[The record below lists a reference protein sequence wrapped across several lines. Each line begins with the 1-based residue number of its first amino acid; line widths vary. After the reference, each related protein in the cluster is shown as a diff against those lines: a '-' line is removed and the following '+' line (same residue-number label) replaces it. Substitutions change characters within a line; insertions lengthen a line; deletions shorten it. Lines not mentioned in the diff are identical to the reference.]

1 MYTHSE
7 LARQQGFADFNRN
20 SQVNLE
26 FVIECFESIYIAY
39 QLCRSNIQF
48 ILDLNFLSAIVRA
61 IRGLGVVLTGGR
73 EMRKYSFLILPIAVL
88 FLLGFFPRLL
98 FSQSAS
104 TGLVTGAVTDSSG
117 AVIPGAIVTLQ
128 QHGTGTSQS
137 TTTGL
142 DGRFVFPAV
151 NPDDYTITFAA
162 KGFETAVVSLLK
174 VEVLK
179 GYTVNMTMKIG
190 TASTTVRV
198 AGVPTAALQ
207 TSTATVG
214 EVLSGAPLESLPT
227 YTRSASAL
235 MFYQPAVSPGGQIA
249 GARNEQVT
257 FTLDGGDIT
266 SDLEGNNSY
275 AAPPGEPDPSPV
287 IPIPVESTQEF
298 QVATSNPNSTF
309 ARSSG
314 GQVAML
320 TKGGTNQFHGT
331 LYEYHNDDAF
341 NANGWTNDRLGIAK
355 PSSVDNRFGAT
366 VGGPIL
372 KNKLFFF
379 ANYEGRR
386 FYDDTIFNAVVPT
399 STMKQG
405 ILEFPD
411 ATGTVNA
418 YSFQP
423 GSITTA
429 CGGVSCDPRGVG
441 MSPAIKSELALY
453 PTGNNPA
460 LGDGLNTTGYTFD
473 APTPILEDIGV
484 LRLDYKINSKW
495 SAFTTYHYSNTRRTG
510 SEQFSLLNAQSVA
523 TDPIQASFPT
533 YEVTGQLS
541 PTLTSVTHGS
551 FLKDWWGWGRQ
562 DPTPLVS
569 GLGQALSLSGEGTG
583 ESNST
588 SKLIADPV
596 LIYTSDARQ
605 RKFDG
610 HKWYL
615 AQDFS
620 WVKGA
625 HLFQFGGAGY
635 ISHDYFEKT
644 DNYAG
649 GLTTGPIDYIEATG
663 NGSAE
668 YVSVPSTDRPATCGG
683 GVVSGCLTSSNVLR
697 YNELYSTLLGLVDR
711 SSQVETRNGD
721 FQPNPLG
728 TPMYAYALIPAA
740 SGYAQDLWQV
750 NRSLTMTLGVDWQVQ
765 PDPHE
770 STGKYDNLV
779 YASDNQPVDY
789 QGYFQQR
796 AESLNNGVLP
806 GQAFNPLLG
815 VTPVNH
821 LSAPYAGDLRTTDW
835 HEFAPRI
842 SAAWQVDPKTVVRGG
857 YSVVYERMDDID
869 EVSLALTT
877 GGLLDIDA
885 CGGPVPS
892 AGAINCTNGPTN
904 PSDAFRIG
912 VDGNSV
918 PVPAPNAVPI
928 PYVPSGS
935 ATQPFGLYEQDG
947 LDPFAV
953 PGHDHSVDLTV
964 QRELPWKMILEAGYI
979 GRFSRN
985 LFNELS
991 VNAADYLMK
1000 DAQSGQTYAQAFD
1013 GVAQAL
1019 RNGTAVPDEPFF
1031 DNQIGLSKCQ
1041 GLGFSNCASMVA
1053 TQDPTDLIDGSL
1065 SLFSLD
1071 EFDLVTPVP
1080 VDNLQTFESFMITD
1094 GGYSNY
1100 NAGFL
1105 TLKKSFANGFQ
1116 FQFNWTWSHAIGN
1129 QGVDQQSG
1137 STSNSPYNIN
1147 LDKSSESFDQRHVV
1161 TAWFYDDLPIGKGR
1175 KLDVQNATL
1184 NNIVGGWFMSGIFT
1198 LATGT
1203 PMYISADGDYGEY
1216 TSKGT
1221 AAICTAN
1228 LLGSEGIHSGVTG
1241 SEGIG
1246 NPSVGGTGVNLFGN
1260 PAAIYD
1266 SCSRPLL
1273 SEQTQIPFD
1282 ELRAPSTWDLDY
1294 TLGKNIAI
1302 TERYQLQF
1310 SAEMLNIFNLV
1321 QFANPSLNLNSPTN
1335 FGEFTSQSNEPR
1347 RILLALKFSF

>member
-1 MYTHSE
+1 
-7 LARQQGFADFNRN
+7 
-20 SQVNLE
+20 
-26 FVIECFESIYIAY
+26 
-39 QLCRSNIQF
+39 
-48 ILDLNFLSAIVRA
+48 
-61 IRGLGVVLTGGR
+61 
-73 EMRKYSFLILPIAVL
+73 MRKRFTFIVEIALVC
-88 FLLGFFPRLL
+88 LLGLAPTLL
-98 FSQSAS
+98 FSQSAT
-104 TGLVTGAVTDSSG
+104 TGLVTGVVTDPSG

-128 QHGTGTSQS
+128 QHGTGTNQS
-137 TTTGL
+137 TKTGQ
-142 DGRFVFPAV
+142 DGRYVFPAV
-151 NPDDYTITFAA
+151 NPDDYTVTFAA
-162 KGFETAVVSLLK
+162 AGFETAVVNLLK
-174 VEVLK
+174 IEVLK
-179 GYTVNMTMKIG
+179 GYTVNIIMKVG
-190 TASTTVRV
+190 AASQTVTV
-198 AGVPTAALQ
+198 AATTAAELQ
-207 TSTATVG
+207 TTTATVG
-214 EVLSGAPLESLPT
+214 EVLTGAPLESLPT

-235 MFYQPAVSPGGQIA
+235 MFYQPAVSPGGEIA
-249 GARNEQVT
+249 GARNEQIT
-257 FTLDGGDIT
+257 FNLDGGDIT

-275 AAPPGEPDPSPV
+275 AEPPGEPDPSPV

-320 TKGGTNQFHGT
+320 TKGGTNQYHGT
-331 LYEYHNDDAF
+331 LYEYHNDDAL
-341 NANGWTNDRLGIAK
+341 NANGWTNDRLGISK
-355 PSSVDNRFGAT
+355 PHSVDNRFGGT

-399 STMKQG
+399 ATMKAG
-405 ILEFPD
+405 ILQFPD
-411 ATGTVNA
+411 ATGAVDS

-423 GSITTA
+423 GNITTA
-429 CGGVSCDPRGVG
+429 CGGVSCDPRNVGV
-441 MSPAIKSELALY
+441 SPAIASQLALY
-453 PTGNNPA
+453 PAGNNPS

-473 APTPILEDIGV
+473 APTPILENIGV
-484 LRLDYKINSKW
+484 LRLDYKISSKW
-495 SAFTTYHYSNTRRTG
+495 AAFATYHYSNTKRTG
-510 SEQFSLLNAQSVA
+510 SEQFSLLNSQSVA

-533 YEVTGQLS
+533 YEVTGQLT

-562 DPTPLVS
+562 SPTPLVP
-569 GLGQALSLSGEGTG
+569 GLEQALSLAGEGTG

-596 LIYTSDARQ
+596 LIYTSDARE
-605 RKFDG
+605 RTYDG

-620 WVKGA
+620 WVKGD
-625 HLFQFGGAGY
+625 HLFQFGGSGD

-668 YVSVPSTDRPATCGG
+668 YLSIPDADRPATCAG
-683 GVVSGCLTSSNVLR
+683 SITTGCLTSSNVLR

-728 TPMYAYALIPAA
+728 TPMYANALIPAA
-740 SGYAQDLWQV
+740 NGYFQDIWQAK
-750 NRSLTMTLGVDWQVQ
+750 RTLTLTLGLDWQVQ
-765 PDPHE
+765 QDPHE

-789 QGYFQQR
+789 LGYFQQR
-796 AESLNNGVLP
+796 AASLNNGVLP
-806 GQAFNPLLG
+806 GQAYNPLLG
-815 VTPVNH
+815 VTPVDH
-821 LSAPYAGDLRTTDW
+821 LPAPYSGDLRNTDW
-835 HEFAPRI
+835 HEFGPRI

-857 YSVVYERMDDID
+857 YSVVYERLDNID

-885 CGGPVPS
+885 CGGPVLS
-892 AGAINCTNGPTN
+892 GGVAQCTNGPTN

-912 VDGNSV
+912 VDGNNV
-918 PVPAPNAVPI
+918 PIPAPTAEPI
-928 PYVPSGS
+928 PYVPSGT
-935 ATQPFGLYEQDG
+935 AAQPFGLYEQDG
-947 LDPFAV
+947 LDPFVV
-953 PGHDHSVDLTV
+953 PGHDHSIDLTV
-964 QRELPWKMILEAGYI
+964 QRELPGKMILEVGYI

-985 LFNELS
+985 LFNDLS

-1000 DAQSGQTYAQAFD
+1000 DEQSGQTYAQAFD

-1031 DNQIGLSKCQ
+1031 DNQIGMTKCQ
-1041 GLGFSNCASMVA
+1041 GLGFTNCAVMVA
-1053 TQDPTDLIDGSL
+1053 KQDPTDLIDGSL
-1065 SLFSLD
+1065 NLFSLD
-1071 EFDLVTPVP
+1071 EFNLVTPVP
-1080 VDNLQTFESFMITD
+1080 VDNMQTFESFMITD

-1105 TLKKSFANGFQ
+1105 TLKKSFTNGLQ
-1116 FQFNWTWSHAIGN
+1116 FQFNWTLSHAIGN

-1147 LDKSSESFDQRHVV
+1147 LDRASESFDQRHVI

-1175 KLDVQNATL
+1175 KLDVRNPAL
-1184 NNIVGGWFMSGIFT
+1184 DRVVGGWFTSGIFT
-1198 LATGT
+1198 FATGT
-1203 PMYISADGDYGEY
+1203 PMYIAADGDYGEY

-1228 LLGSEGIHSGVTG
+1228 LLGAEGIHSGVTG
-1241 SEGIG
+1241 SGGIG
-1246 NPSVGGTGVNLFGN
+1246 TAGDPAAGGTGMNLFAD
-1260 PAAIYD
+1260 PAAIYN

-1273 SEQTQIPFD
+1273 SVESRVPFD

-1294 TLGKNIAI
+1294 SIGKNIAI

-1321 QFANPSLNLNSPTN
+1321 NFDNPSLNLNSPTN
-1335 FGEFTSQSNEPR
+1335 FGEFTTQSNEPR
-1347 RILLALKFSF
+1347 RVLLALKFTF